1 MHTLYVIAGG
11 LLLLGIFVL
20 FARALSDVHRGAR
33 GKLLL
38 AFIPVWLTCAAF
50 NMWVGVSRAGY
61 IAWAMSCR
69 SSWSCS
75 RCRPQSRSG
84 CGGAWCAAVEVR
96 KLSRA

>member
-20 FARALSDVHRGAR
+20 FARSLSGVRPGVR

-38 AFIPVWLTCAAF
+38 AFVPVWLACAAF

-61 IAWAMSCR
+61 SVGDELPIFLMVFAVPAGIAFWLWRRLVR
-69 SSWSCS
+69 SD
-75 RCRPQSRSG
+75 
-84 CGGAWCAAVEVR
+84 
-96 KLSRA
+96 

>member
-20 FARALSDVHRGAR
+20 FARALSGVHPGVR

-38 AFIPVWLTCAAF
+38 GFIPVWLACAAF

-61 IAWAMSCR
+61 GIGEELPVFLVVFAIPAGAAFWLWRRMVR
-69 SSWSCS
+69 S
-75 RCRPQSRSG
+75 
-84 CGGAWCAAVEVR
+84 
-96 KLSRA
+96 

>member
-20 FARALSDVHRGAR
+20 FARALSDVHRGSR

-38 AFIPVWLTCAAF
+38 AFIPVWLACAAF

-61 IAWAMSCR
+61 SMGDELPVFMVVFAVPTAVAFWLWRRMV
-69 SSWSCS
+69 
-75 RCRPQSRSG
+75 RSG
-84 CGGAWCAAVEVR
+84 
-96 KLSRA
+96 

>member
-38 AFIPVWLTCAAF
+38 AFIPVWLACAAF

-61 IAWAMSCR
+61 SVGDELPVFVVVFVVPAAIAFWLWRRMVR
-69 SSWSCS
+69 S
-75 RCRPQSRSG
+75 R
-84 CGGAWCAAVEVR
+84 
-96 KLSRA
+96 

>member
-38 AFIPVWLTCAAF
+38 AFIPAWLACAAF

-61 IAWAMSCR
+61 SVGDELPVFVVVFVVPAAIAFWLWRRMVR
-69 SSWSCS
+69 S
-75 RCRPQSRSG
+75 R
-84 CGGAWCAAVEVR
+84 
-96 KLSRA
+96 